1 MICCLVAIER
11 RQGIGFEGQM
21 PWPRLSGD
29 MKWFKDKTTGNVV
42 IMGSTTWNSLGKP
55 LPNRINV
62 VISSKLQV
70 NAHLTFSNPIDAIKE
85 VSERYRGKDIYIIG
99 GQQLYDSV
107 KELVDVFYVTE
118 IDANY
123 TCDKFFNLDYVIEH
137 CTEDEMRRFP
147 ATETT
152 PAYII
157 KEYTR

>member
-1 MICCLVAIER
+1 MIYCLVAIEKS
-11 RQGIGFEGQM
+11 QGIGFEGQM

-29 MKWFKDKTTGNVV
+29 MKWFKDRTTDNIV
-42 IMGSTTWNSLGKP
+42 IMGSTTWRSLGKP

-70 NAHLTFSNPIDAIKE
+70 NATLTFSDPTQAIKE
-85 VSERYRGKDIYIIG
+85 AAERYRGKDIYIIG

-118 IDANY
+118 IDASY
-123 TCDKFFNLDYVIEH
+123 TCDKFFDLEYVKEH
-137 CTEDEMRRFP
+137 CEEDEMRRFP